1 MQVKIQR
8 KGHAVEVLTSP
19 TFEQCFNAAGGMQ
32 CTFLEI
38 SGAIALPVTAPPI
51 EVARIVHLT
60 DTDNK
65 AKVEHGFADVAWL
78 FGQNVPHVLT
88 RGDGG
93 QATLFKNHTTAGVYV
108 DGTVPRFF
116 NIRPN
121 AAGTVPHAQF
131 VCDGH

>member
-8 KGHAVEVLTSP
+8 KGHAPETLTDP

-32 CTFLEI
+32 CTFLDLAGPV
-38 SGAIALPVTAPPI
+38 SLPVTTPPV
-51 EVARIVHLT
+51 EPTRTVHLT

-65 AKVEHGFADVAWL
+65 AKVDYGFADTAGL
-78 FGQNVPHVLT
+78 FGQNLPHVWS

-93 QATLFKNHTTAGVYV
+93 GTALYKNPTTAGVVY
-108 DGTVPRFF
+108 GTPRFF

-121 AAGTVPHAQF
+121 SAQVVPHAQL